1 MTNHTKENL
10 GLDAPLIAEMLG
22 EIECSGK
29 AMIIICE
36 SDTA

>member
-10 GLDAPLIAEMLG
+10 GLDALLNALLG
-22 EIECSGK
+22 EIVCSK
-29 AMIIICE
+29 NAVITICE

>member
-10 GLDAPLIAEMLG
+10 ELDAPLIAALLG
-22 EIECSGK
+22 EIVCSK
-29 AMIIICE
+29 NAVIIICE